1 MAHPEGDLF
10 CRGYIRKTEARSRVA
25 REGGKVGRELYIY
38 IEVCIYLYIHKP
50 CLDDR

>member
-25 REGGKVGRELYIY
+25 REGGKVGSCIYIY
-38 IEVCIYLYIHKP
+38 IYRGMYIFIHS
-50 CLDDR
+50 